1 VNDNIG
7 KAILWM
13 TVSALGFALMGA
25 AVHDLGNIPLAET
38 VFSRNLIILVLTGVV
53 VIRQRENPFTVTLQ
67 NRSIILRSICG
78 LCGVFLFFY
87 ALKNLPLAEATLLN
101 KLSPF
106 VVVLLARLFL
116 GEPTSRK
123 SIFAMIIA
131 FCGTILVINPGSG
144 YSLVPALAGI
154 GSAFFAGAAYTIIR
168 SLKGRIKPHL
178 IVFIFSL
185 FSTLVTLPIVLLTG
199 IVPDHRQFLLL
210 LATGIFAGLGQYA
223 LTKAFHYS
231 PAGRVSLFSYLSV
244 LFALVVGVILWN
256 EVPGTIQIAG
266 GVLILTG
273 AVVNSL
279 EK

>member
-7 KAILWM
+7 KAIFWM

-38 VFSRNLIILVLTGVV
+38 VFSRNLIILALTGAV
-53 VIRQRENPFTVTLQ
+53 VIRHRENPFTVALQ
-67 NRSIILRSICG
+67 NRLIILRSISG

-87 ALKNLPLAEATLLN
+87 ALQNLPLAEASLLN

-106 VVVLLARLFL
+106 IVVLLARMFL
-116 GEPTSRK
+116 GEPTSRR
-123 SIFAMIIA
+123 SILAMIIA

-144 YSLVPALAGI
+144 YSLLPALAGI

-199 IVPDHRQFLLL
+199 IIPNPHQLLLL
-210 LATGIFAGLGQYA
+210 LATGAFAGLGQYA

-244 LFALVVGVILWN
+244 LFALVVGVILWD
-256 EVPGTIQIAG
+256 EIPGTMQIAG
-266 GVLILTG
+266 GGLILIG